1 MYLHIPKT
9 GGSSVAQ
16 SLLQHSTGGRG
27 WWQASVTGNS
37 TWSSIV
43 AKLRQRTRPKQIIIH
58 HVDSPTALSSVAQLI
73 KPLDCW
79 LRSQH
84 CRLVLTTTL
93 RDAATRATSAAY
105 YNRVPHESYSAWVGE
120 HARDGM
126 LSFILH
132 NRVRASHVPNSTT
145 VMSRPDLV
153 HAESLLSEF
162 DAVGRTE
169 DMAAFLAY
177 LQSLLVGGI
186 TNATPAAAAG
196 AFGSRRVNDTPEKQ
210 KYELTADERAWTYEL
225 TALDAHLYSSFCSEA
240 QQPGACTDAAR
251 MRSSARRP
259 SASVLGET
267 AGTDPPRFRCEAS

>member
-1 MYLHIPKT
+1 MAGGAAGNVCSSAVGIILRARWLPGYPVRCRSCLCDDPPIYRMKCSQWCGMPAMPARPLHCGVVVYLHIPKT

-105 YNRVPHESYSAWVGE
+105 CNAGRSSKAHLVRGRFGVRGRVGV
-120 HARDGM
+120 
-126 LSFILH
+126 
-132 NRVRASHVPNSTT
+132 RVR
-145 VMSRPDLV
+145 
-153 HAESLLSEF
+153 
-162 DAVGRTE
+162 RT
-169 DMAAFLAY
+169 
-177 LQSLLVGGI
+177 
-186 TNATPAAAAG
+186 
-196 AFGSRRVNDTPEKQ
+196 
-210 KYELTADERAWTYEL
+210 W
-225 TALDAHLYSSFCSEA
+225 
-240 QQPGACTDAAR
+240 
-251 MRSSARRP
+251 
-259 SASVLGET
+259 
-267 AGTDPPRFRCEAS
+267 